1 MLKNRSIP
9 LSTIALISVAVVLVA
24 ALAMA
29 AYLKAASPMPPLP
42 VPDGNP
48 ISPNVAPAP
57 ISANSPAAHSVYIS
71 EQTLRRWLDDA
82 YERHQT
88 TRVQA
93 LLRILNGRYERRSG
107 SPW

>member
-1 MLKNRSIP
+1 MLKTRFIP
-9 LSTIALISVAVVLVA
+9 LSTIALISVAVVVIA
-24 ALAMA
+24 ALAIA
-29 AYLKAASPMPPLP
+29 AYLKAAPPMPPLP
-42 VPDGNP
+42 VPGGNP
-48 ISPNVAPAP
+48 VQQNVASAP
-57 ISANSPAAHSVYIS
+57 ISVNPPLAHSVYIS
-71 EQTLRRWLDDA
+71 EQTLKRWLDDA